1 MTDPRIGKGDKPPTL
16 TISGNPIPDA
26 ADRVHLG
33 NGYYARLDSP
43 HAHNTIELI
52 DALKAEISKPKPTFK
67 TKAADDDTSETA

>member
-1 MTDPRIGKGDKPPTL
+1 MSNPRIGKGDIPPTL
-16 TISGNPIPDA
+16 TVSGNPIPEA

-43 HAHNTIELI
+43 HVHNTAELI

-67 TKAADDDTSETA
+67 TKVADDDTSENV